1 MEINNFDL
9 ITNHLHFNSDDDF
22 YFLQIIQRKKDG
34 HNVSNNYRL
43 LKYYLIRSTEHLD
56 RYKSEIMELCKMFNA
71 RAYIHPTK
79 RSFKE
84 VGKLYT
90 KNVLSTF
97 MEESYNSLH
106 KKYSSAC
113 GQSYIASDKKFIID
127 IDYNAEDVIN
137 GETFELW
144 YQGFIWYLCEECKCK
159 IEYVVPTIKGRHLIV
174 EPFDLKKFSDMNP
187 DIDVHKNNPTLLY
200 YKK

>member
-9 ITNHLHFNSDDDF
+9 IAEHLHFDNEDDF

-43 LKYYLIRSTEHLD
+43 IKYYLIHSIVHLNK
-56 RYKSEIMELCKMFNA
+56 YKLEIIELCKMFNA

-84 VGKLYT
+84 VGRMYT

-113 GQSYIASDKKFIID
+113 GQSYVASDKKFIID
-127 IDYNAEDVIN
+127 IDEKLNDSDLSKLILTVEN
-137 GETFELW
+137 
-144 YQGFIWYLCEECKCK
+144 CEPEK
-159 IEYVVPTIKGRHLIV
+159 ITKYCYKVPTKSGFHLIV
-174 EPFDLKKFSDMNP
+174 KPFNVKKFTDAYP
-187 DIDVHKNNPTLLY
+187 DIHVHKNNPTLLY